1 MNAWKRFWSW
11 YENKILGS
19 IIIIAI
25 IQFIQI
31 PHMVWNADL
40 YLEFGLIS
48 RLHPALDFLLYGVDL
63 IEIVSIINVGMIVY
77 SLIQK
82 RRKQSV
88 EKTLE
93 ESHIKT
99 SKKL

>member
-1 MNAWKRFWSW
+1 MNAWKRFWAW

-40 YLEFGLIS
+40 YLELGFIS
-48 RLHPALDFLLYGVDL
+48 RLHPVLDFLLYGVDL

-88 EKTLE
+88 KKTLE
-93 ESHIKT
+93 EFKT
-99 SKKL
+99 K

>member
-1 MNAWKRFWSW
+1 MNAWKRFWTW

-40 YLEFGLIS
+40 YLELGLIS

-63 IEIVSIINVGMIVY
+63 IEIVSIINVGLIVD

-82 RRKQSV
+82 RIKKRLEQ
-88 EKTLE
+88 TLE
-93 ESHIKT
+93 RIT
-99 SKKL
+99 